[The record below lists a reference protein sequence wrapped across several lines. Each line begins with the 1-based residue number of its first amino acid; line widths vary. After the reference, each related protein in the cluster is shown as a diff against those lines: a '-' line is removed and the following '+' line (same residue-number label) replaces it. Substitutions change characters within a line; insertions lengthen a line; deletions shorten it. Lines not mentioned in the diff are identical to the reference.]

1 MIIGEGF
8 RNLIGIQ
15 NISTDYLAQITGNFN
30 NIYNYVY
37 QPIAFLSTAPYFF
50 YSMFPSDTTQDVMIS
65 FPVFIFNLLQE
76 YLRLSQGAYNSIR
89 DIPIQ
94 SILVSILPNYNPDRL
109 AKFRNDIY
117 VFIRSRGVTIS
128 DVVQVILNYYFRIY
142 IVLVQQPM

>member
-65 FPVFIFNLLQE
+65 FPVFIFNLL
-76 YLRLSQGAYNSIR
+76 
-89 DIPIQ
+89 
-94 SILVSILPNYNPDRL
+94 
-109 AKFRNDIY
+109 
-117 VFIRSRGVTIS
+117 
-128 DVVQVILNYYFRIY
+128 
-142 IVLVQQPM
+142 